1 MMDGK
6 QTYLSGA
13 DLANILR
20 NLPASA
26 LDQIEIMTNPSSKYD
41 ASGNSG
47 LINIKT
53 KKGKVHGSNGSITVG
68 NTTSLFEKDGKT
80 ELVWKP
86 TFSINYNYKKNKVN
100 FFGNAVYNYREGR
113 GALDIESRYYRD
125 GKQIDSINKVNTTF
139 RFRNNNYTLKL

>member
-6 QTYLSGA
+6 PTYLSGA

-53 KKGKVHGSNGSITVG
+53 KKTKAKGSNGSISLG
-68 NTTSLFEKDGKT
+68 NTSSLFRNNGKE
-80 ELVWKP
+80 ELLYKP
-86 TFSINYNYKKNKVN
+86 TASVNYNYKKNKTN
-100 FFGNAVYNYREGR
+100 FFGKFCVQ
-113 GALDIESRYYRD
+113 L
-125 GKQIDSINKVNTTF
+125 
-139 RFRNNNYTLKL
+139 